1 MYNVQIAKR
10 NGSMSL
16 LSDVKSPGLSI
27 YMFRFNFILR
37 SCNTSSS
44 AVAIQ
49 ILKNDYKGYQRR
61 VQHKVRTQQIN

>member
-49 ILKNDYKGYQRR
+49 IQECIPVGY
-61 VQHKVRTQQIN
+61 VTPAH